1 LTRMWFAEADTAAA
15 VPMRAENARIK
26 IIRNKYSE
34 QFLGA
39 EQDEVDEGGS
49 ILAQPRHNAE
59 AVQSCVHMTYT
70 M

>member
-1 LTRMWFAEADTAAA
+1 
-15 VPMRAENARIK
+15 MRAENARIK